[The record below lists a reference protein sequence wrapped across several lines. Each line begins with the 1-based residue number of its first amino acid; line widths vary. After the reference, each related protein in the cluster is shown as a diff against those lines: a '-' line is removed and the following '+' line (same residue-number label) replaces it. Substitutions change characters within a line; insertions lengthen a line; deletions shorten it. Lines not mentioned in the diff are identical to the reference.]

1 VPSGTYDAV
10 VAIITREA
18 APASSPEGR
27 GGRLVSLMLLGLVV
41 LAGVGYLALA
51 WFTSGR
57 IAHGTS
63 VDGVGIG
70 GLTAAEAE
78 QRLRHDLAGHQDGP
92 LLLAWHGRTFPVDPR
107 AAGMAVDYH
116 ATLRAAGA
124 GFSLD
129 PGRIWQFF
137 VGGQDIPAVVTVT
150 GSGLQ
155 AQLDRIAAVVG
166 RRPVDGAITFAH
178 GRVHV
183 APPRPGLELDRAAAR
198 ELLVHELLH
207 GGRGQVPVGP
217 AQPAIGAAA
226 VEQALHDF
234 AEPAMA
240 APVVLVVGGQ
250 AIIAPP
256 QEYAAALSMVPRGH
270 RLEPVV
276 DGRRLLAAI
285 RPSMTT
291 VGHRPRDARI
301 RLVDG
306 RPVVQPATIAATFDV
321 ADLARRFPVYAARPP
336 GQRRMPVKAVVRQPS
351 FTTADAV
358 RLGVDHVVAR
368 TGSTFGDGPGAD
380 ETIGGLA
387 RSLDGRLLRPRQE
400 LTVTAPANG
409 GSVTATSQLAST
421 VYSAAFA
428 AGLDVVER
436 TALPNYDSDF
446 ALGVDARVDG
456 SHALRLR
463 NDTPYGVLVD
473 VRVNAAAPGSPGSV
487 TVRLWSTRYWDVT
500 TSTGPEQAVVP
511 SPVTYDGSAGCRPTT
526 GTAGFTVTVTRLLRH
541 GAQRQRDSF
550 TSSYRPTPTVRCT
563 ATAPPSGGGTGGS
576 PGHGHGHGH
585 GHGPVRH

>member
-1 VPSGTYDAV
+1 M
-10 VAIITREA
+10 AIITREA
-18 APASSPEGR
+18 APAPSPESR

-78 QRLRHDLAGHQDGP
+78 QRLRHDLAEHEDRP
-92 LLLAWHGRTFPVDPR
+92 LLLTWHGRTFRVDPG
-107 AAGMAVDYH
+107 AAGLAVDYH

-129 PGRIWQFF
+129 PSRIWQFF

-150 GSGLQ
+150 GNGLQ
-155 AQLDRIAAVVG
+155 AQLDRIAAVVD
-166 RRPVDGAITFAH
+166 RKPVDGGITFGH

-183 APPRPGLELDRAAAR
+183 SPPRPGLELDRAAAR
-198 ELLVHELLH
+198 ELLVHALLH

-217 AQPAIGAAA
+217 ALPAIGEAA

-256 QEYAAALSMVPRGH
+256 QEYAVALSMVPRGH

-285 RPSMTT
+285 RPAMTT

-306 RPVVQPATIAATFDV
+306 RPVVQPARIAATFDV
-321 ADLARRFPVYAARPP
+321 ADLARRFPAYASRPP

-358 RLGVDHVVAR
+358 RLGVEHVVAQAR
-368 TGSTFGDGPGAD
+368 STLGDGPGVDA
-380 ETIGGLA
+380 IGGLA

-400 LTVTAPANG
+400 LTVTAPATG
-409 GSVTATSQLAST
+409 VSVTAASQLAST

-436 TALPNYDSDF
+436 TALPSYDSDF
-446 ALGVDARVDG
+446 PLGVDARVDG
-456 SHALRLR
+456 SHVLRLR

-473 VRVNAAAPGSPGSV
+473 VHVSQAAPGGPGGV
-487 TVRLWSTRYWDVT
+487 TVRLWSTRYWEVT
-500 TSTGPEQAVVP
+500 TSTGPQQGVVP

-526 GTAGFTVTVTRLLRH
+526 GTEGFTVTVTRLLRH
-541 GAQRQRDSF
+541 DAQRQRDSF
-550 TSSYRPTPTVRCT
+550 TSSYLPTPTVRCV
-563 ATAPPSGGGTGGS
+563 ATPPPGGGTGGS

-585 GHGPVRH
+585 GPVRH